1 MLFPLFLLQCMVEME
16 RSKTVAKKK
25 TKEGALLVWIVCLFS
40 DSVLVKGGMMKEW
53 KRIERCVGKC
63 RIGNSIPVLTIM
75 EGRKP

>member
-1 MLFPLFLLQCMVEME
+1 MLFPLFLLLCLVEME

-53 KRIERCVGKC
+53 KRIERRVEKGLTS
-63 RIGNSIPVLTIM
+63 NSIPV
-75 EGRKP
+75 